1 MNVVRTYAFAR
12 AYLLALILWA
22 VLWIIAV
29 VAMSPPGAASL
40 GGIFR
45 LLVTCIGLGAGF
57 SIAFYVALRV
67 FRVLGWPSPLAI
79 IFSWALTPVVTLTIL
94 RFGEWDEAIA
104 AGLAGVI
111 AGGAFWA
118 LSRGT
123 EFDATEHRGPIP
135 DKEV

>member
-1 MNVVRTYAFAR
+1 MNVVRTYAFVR

-22 VLWIIAV
+22 MLWIIGV

-40 GGIFR
+40 VGIFG

-57 SIAFYVALRV
+57 AITFYFALPI
-67 FRVLGWPSPLAI
+67 FRMLGWPSPVAI
-79 IFSWALTPVVTLTIL
+79 IFSWALTPAITLTIL

-104 AGLAGVI
+104 AGFAGVI

-123 EFDATEHRGPIP
+123 EFDAIEDRGPMP
-135 DKEV
+135 EKEV